1 MTSSASGQLTNIYW
15 LLTQFTIAITVFC
28 HYFEFY
34 SMTLEEAILPLLQV
48 AFFHLCIRDSLVHS
62 T

>member
-34 SMTLEEAILPLLQV
+34 IKTREEANLPLLQV
-48 AFFHLCIRDSLVHS
+48 AFFHLRIHDSLVHN